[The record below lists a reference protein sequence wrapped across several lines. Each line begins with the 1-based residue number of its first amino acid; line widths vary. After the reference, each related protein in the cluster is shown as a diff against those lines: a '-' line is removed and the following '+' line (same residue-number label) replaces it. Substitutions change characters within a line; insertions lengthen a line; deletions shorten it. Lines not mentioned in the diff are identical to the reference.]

1 MDIGD
6 TAPDFTAP
14 TQNGDTITLSELR
27 GQPVVLYFYPKDDT
41 PGCTQEAKDFTEL
54 GHQFESAGARV
65 IGVSKDSVAKHG
77 KFALKYD
84 LGVTL
89 VSDEE
94 GDICERYGVWGEKSM
109 YGKTFMGIT
118 RATFLI
124 DGQGKIA
131 RIWPKVSVKGH
142 AEEVL
147 AAVQAMVR
155 PA

>member
-1 MDIGD
+1 MIIGE

-14 TQNGDTITLSELR
+14 TQNGEDLTLSDLR

-54 GHQFESAGARV
+54 GHQFEAAGAKV
-65 IGVSKDSVAKHG
+65 IGVSKDTVAKHE

-89 VSDEE
+89 VSDAE
-94 GDICERYGVWGEKSM
+94 GEICEQYGVWGEKKN
-109 YGKTFMGIT
+109 YGKTYMGIT

-124 DGQGKIA
+124 DGEGRLA
-131 RIWPKVSVKGH
+131 REWPKVKVAGH

-147 AAVQAMVR
+147 DAVKEMVS

>member
-1 MDIGD
+1 MNVEDQ
-6 TAPDFTAP
+6 APDFTAP
-14 TQNGDTITLSELR
+14 TQNGETISLSELR
-27 GQPVVLYFYPKDDT
+27 GQPVVLYFYPKADT

-54 GHQFESAGARV
+54 GTEFEAAGAKV
-65 IGVSKDSVAKHG
+65 LGVSKDPVG
-77 KFALKYD
+77 KLDKFGLKYD

-89 VSDEE
+89 VSDAE

-124 DGQGKIA
+124 DGQGRIA

-147 AAVQAMVR
+147 AAVKQMVGQ
-155 PA
+155 P

>member
-1 MDIGD
+1 MDLGD
-6 TAPDFTAP
+6 KAPDFTAP
-14 TQNGDTITLSELR
+14 DHDGTSVTLSELR

-54 GHQFESAGARV
+54 GHAFEAAGAVV
-65 IGVSKDSVAKHG
+65 IGVSKDSVKKHE
-77 KFALKYD
+77 KFKLKHD
-84 LGVTL
+84 LGVIL

-147 AAVQAMVR
+147 AAVEAMVR

>member
-6 TAPDFTAP
+6 KAPDFTAP
-14 TQNGDTITLSELR
+14 DQDGTSVTLSELR

-54 GHQFESAGARV
+54 SHAFEAAGAVV
-65 IGVSKDSVAKHG
+65 IGVSKDSVKKHE
-77 KFALKYD
+77 KFKLKHD
-84 LGVTL
+84 LGVIL

-147 AAVQAMVR
+147 AAVEAMVR

>member
-14 TQNGDTITLSELR
+14 TQTGEDLSLSALR
-27 GQPVVLYFYPKDDT
+27 GHPVVLYFYPKDDT

-54 GHQFESAGARV
+54 GHQFEATGAKV
-65 IGVSKDSVAKHG
+65 VGVSKDTVAKHE
-77 KFALKYD
+77 KFALKHA

-89 VSDEE
+89 ISDAD
-94 GDICERYGVWGEKSM
+94 GDICEKFGVWGEKKN
-109 YGKTFMGIT
+109 YGKTYMGIT

-124 DGQGKIA
+124 DGEGRIA
-131 RIWPKVSVKGH
+131 RVWPKVKVASH

-147 AAVQAMVR
+147 DAVKAMVS

>member
-1 MDIGD
+1 MKIEDQ
-6 TAPDFTAP
+6 APDFTAP
-14 TQNGDTITLSELR
+14 TQDGETVTLSELR
-27 GQPVVLYFYPKDDT
+27 GQPVVLYFYPKADT

-54 GHQFESAGARV
+54 GHEFAAAGAKV
-65 IGVSKDSVAKHG
+65 LGVSKDAPAKLS
-77 KFALKYD
+77 KFGLKYD

-89 VSDEE
+89 VSDED

-124 DGQGKIA
+124 DGQGRIA

-147 AAVQAMVR
+147 TAVKEMVGQ
-155 PA
+155 P